1 MAQHTQ
7 GPLEILDG
15 AFGTII
21 VADDTNDIAEFF
33 HCDEAT
39 VSTSRE
45 EALANA
51 RLFVAAGGLLEA
63 LKVLASRMPDTS
75 AVAER
80 HLVGFLAGYR
90 AGIRELEAHIA
101 EYLGAPRP

>member
-1 MAQHTQ
+1 MSAHTP
-7 GPLEILDG
+7 GPLQVLHAGNIN
-15 AFGTII
+15 I
-21 VADDTNDIAEFF
+21 VVIGPNYEDIAEFF

-63 LKVLASRMPDTS
+63 LKAFLTIDSRAYLKQSDLAKDLIT
-75 AVAER
+75 AKKNAW
-80 HLVGFLAGYR
+80 A
-90 AGIRELEAHIA
+90 AIKKAT
-101 EYLGAPRP
+101 AP